1 MELVRKI
8 NSTIRYVLF
17 STGDFAEKLPDFQMM
32 EIMQYIVTSLPILN
46 QNHEEET
53 KDSKFIIINIFFK

>member
-1 MELVRKI
+1 MCYLLVLI
-8 NSTIRYVLF
+8 
-17 STGDFAEKLPDFQMM
+17 GDFAEKLPDFQMM

-53 KDSKFIIINIFFK
+53 KDSKFTIINIFF